1 MQIPSFISFC
11 WWKLLYSPI
20 KSLENHAMTSVKWLY
35 IIYIYSGESDL
46 VGLGIV
52 IRIKTFPVQTPSE
65 AWLGLGTQH
74 HYKAPNDLRAKN
86 VKRQWLT
93 CGELAVL
100 QIMDARQQLLIV
112 WEHRLTKKLGNWPT
126 TFHTHKNFKTVKPE
140 RFFFLFFLF
149 NST

>member
-100 QIMDARQQLLIV
+100 QNNGCSSAIAD
-112 WEHRLTKKLGNWPT
+112 RLRTSVDKKTWKLTNH
-126 TFHTHKNFKTVKPE
+126 FSHTQKKRILKLSNLKD
-140 RFFFLFFLF
+140 LFF
-149 NST
+149 